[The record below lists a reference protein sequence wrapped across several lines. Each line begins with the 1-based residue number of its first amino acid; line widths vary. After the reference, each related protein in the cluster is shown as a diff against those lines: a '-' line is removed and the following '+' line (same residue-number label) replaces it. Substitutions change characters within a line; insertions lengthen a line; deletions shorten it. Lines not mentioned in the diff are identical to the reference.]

1 MKTFLPNELGTE
13 NSKNCFASAFG
24 EFMMIFAKY
33 EGTFLTKV
41 QAKTAEDRTKNY
53 LHFSAF
59 FLLDLMVKNPLGK
72 FLVHP
77 WTYIHR
83 YIQADGRSGL

>member
-13 NSKNCFASAFG
+13 NGKNCFASAFG

-41 QAKTAEDRTKNY
+41 QEKN
-53 LHFSAF
+53 
-59 FLLDLMVKNPLGK
+59 
-72 FLVHP
+72 
-77 WTYIHR
+77 
-83 YIQADGRSGL
+83 GRG